1 MRIDVYH
8 HLELGTEVLDLLKSL
23 QAKTDLVISNQE
35 ALMPLIDDLQT
46 KANDNLA
53 KAQANSDIDDSILQ
67 VVTGQAQSIRDLKAA
82 LDAAG
87 TDPAKLAALGAT
99 MDQMASIIDA
109 DKQKVA
115 DAVTANTPAG

>member
-1 MRIDVYH
+1 MRIDIYH
-8 HLELGTEVLDLLKSL
+8 HIVREDEALTLLKKIQSL
-23 QAKTDLVISNQE
+23 ITEDV
-35 ALMPLIDDLQT
+35 MPLIDELKV
-46 KANDNLA
+46 KADATLA
-53 KAQANSDIDDSILQ
+53 KAQANSDIDDAILTI
-67 VVTGQAQSIRDLKAA
+67 VTGQAQSIRDLKAA

-99 MDQMASIIDA
+99 MDQMAAVIDA